1 MYTEKLILETDAN
14 GHLKQIPKLPP
25 NIQLVVVLKENRPQH
40 PSKRKPS
47 AKIVGKGIIL
57 EDIIKPVINAGDWN
71 ALT

>member
-25 NIQLVVVLKENRPQH
+25 NIQLVVVLKENLPQLS
-40 PSKRKPS
+40 SKRKPS
-47 AKIVGKGIIL
+47 TKIAGKGLIKG
-57 EDIIKPVINAGDWN
+57 DIMEPVTNAEDWN